1 MRRGFPTI
9 ILLFLWASSGLFSGE
24 QQKPK
29 PPSPADHYEI
39 VVTATRLETPA
50 REVGS
55 SLSIVSGFDLSR
67 FKKTFVLEAL
77 REAPGVSVVQNG
89 GMGEASS
96 VFLRGANSEHTLV
109 LLDGVELNDPINPS
123 RSADLAHLF
132 LANVSRLEILR
143 GPQGPLYGSDALGGV
158 VNIIPGRGQGRPRLM
173 LTSSGGT
180 YGTFLGQAAV
190 SGSEGPASYSFGL
203 SRYVTG
209 GISAA
214 DATLAGNSEPD
225 GYRNSTLSGRVG
237 LALREN
243 IEVDLVGH
251 AIWADTDIDNFGGP
265 YGDDPNS
272 RQDYHSLFLK
282 GQVRGL
288 FLENRWEQK
297 LTVSAVGSRR
307 SHLNSQDEVHP
318 LEYEE
323 GLFKGRMLSLAW
335 QNNVFLN
342 AGQTL
347 TAGLEYERE
356 QGESEYLAKGPW
368 GVSSSAFPRRTA
380 ETAGL
385 YLQDSLRFVDR
396 FFATAGLRFDHHS
409 RTGEALT
416 YRLAPAYILKSSQTK
431 IRASLGSGFKSPSL
445 YQLYAPGTAFGPIG
459 NEGLRPERSV
469 GWDAGVEQPLFDG
482 RARVALTYFHND
494 FQDLIDFSVTQGYI
508 NIGRAETR
516 GIEVELSARPREEL
530 SLGLI
535 YSRQDA
541 RDKTQGTPLLRRPKD
556 ILSARLAYSF
566 LARWTAAAALDYMG
580 RREDM
585 NYNVWPAETV
595 TLPAYALLNGVV
607 SYQAA
612 KSTQLFLRLDNIL
625 DRRYEMVYGYGTLGF
640 SIQAGVRLDI

>member
-1 MRRGFPTI
+1 MRRGVPTI
-9 ILLFLWASSGLFSGE
+9 VLLFFWASSGLFSGE

-29 PPSPADHYEI
+29 PQSPADHYEI
-39 VVTATRLETPA
+39 VVTATRLETPS

-67 FKKTFVLEAL
+67 YKKTFVLEAL

-109 LLDGVELNDPINPS
+109 LLDGVELNDPVNPS

-158 VNIIPGRGQGRPRLM
+158 VNIIPGRGQGRPRLT

-214 DATLAGNSEPD
+214 DATLAGNSERD
-225 GYRNSTLSGRVG
+225 GYKNSTLSGRVG
-237 LALREN
+237 LVLRKN

-335 QNNVFLN
+335 QNNVFLS

-356 QGESEYLAKGPW
+356 QGESEYLAEGPW

-385 YLQDSLRFVDR
+385 YLQDSLRFADR

-416 YRLAPAYILKSSQTK
+416 YRLAPAYILKPSQTK

-482 RARVALTYFHND
+482 RARAALTYFHND

-607 SYQAA
+607 SYEAA

>member
-1 MRRGFPTI
+1 V
-9 ILLFLWASSGLFSGE
+9 LFLASAGLFSGE
-24 QQKPK
+24 EQKDKTQAAPE
-29 PPSPADHYEI
+29 HHEV

-55 SLSIVSGFDLSR
+55 SLTLVSGFDLSR
-67 FKKTFVLEAL
+67 FKKTFVLEAV
-77 REAPGVSVVQNG
+77 REAPGVSVAQNG

-158 VNIIPGRGQGRPRLM
+158 VNIIPSRGQGKPRLT

-180 YGTFLGQAAV
+180 YGTFLGQAAI
-190 SGSEGPASYSFGL
+190 SGSEGPASYSVGL

-214 DATLAGNSEPD
+214 DAALTGNSERD

-237 LALREN
+237 LALGKN
-243 IEVDLVGH
+243 IEVDVVGH

-272 RQDYHSLFLK
+272 RQDYRSLFLK

-297 LTVSAVGSRR
+297 LTVSVVGSRR
-307 SHLNSQDEVHP
+307 NHLNARDEAHP

-323 GLFKGRMLSLAW
+323 GWFKGRALNLAW

-356 QGESEYLAKGPW
+356 QGESEYLAEGPW
-368 GVSSSAFPRRTA
+368 GISSSVFPRRTA

-385 YLQDSLRFVDR
+385 YLQDSLRFAGR
-396 FFATAGLRFDHHS
+396 FFAAAGLRLDHHS
-409 RTGEALT
+409 RTGDVLT
-416 YRLAPAYILKSSQTK
+416 YRLAPAYIFKASQTK

-459 NEGLRPERSV
+459 NEGLRPERSL

-482 RARVALTYFHND
+482 RARAALTYFHND
-494 FQDLIDFSVTQGYI
+494 FENLIDFSVTQGYI

-516 GIEVELSARPREEL
+516 GIEAEFSARPREEL
-530 SLGLI
+530 SFGLI
-535 YSRQDA
+535 YSRQNA

-566 LARWTAAAALDYMG
+566 LARWTAAAALDYVG
-580 RREDM
+580 RREDV

-595 TLPAYALLNGVV
+595 TLPAHALLNGVI
-607 SYQAA
+607 SYEAGRNA
-612 KSTQLFLRLDNIL
+612 QLFIRLDNIL